1 MTDMQI
7 VKVVND
13 SSSGERTQS
22 DKENEFCR
30 QVENK
35 FTPYV
40 GQEFIEIEEA
50 VTFYKIYALACGF
63 DVRRYTTKRWRDGA
77 IRSKLVVCNREGFT
91 HGLKEGLEEHSKE
104 KQRLKLGATRTYNMC
119 KEHLNCFENIGATL
133 TDFKNFHR
141 DIKCFIH
148 ERDGQLFIDR
158 FKEMAE
164 IRARFYFDYDLD
176 VDGSLRRVIW
186 ADGEARRNYAMFGD
200 AVSYDPTYSTNKY
213 DMIFTPFTGV
223 DHHKRSATFCG
234 ALIAHEDHES
244 FEWGFKHFLIAM
256 AGKETEYIITDQDA
270 GIIKV
275 VPIVFKI
282 TRHRFCMWH
291 IMNKVPSMFGV
302 TREDYKDFIKKL
314 NDIIW
319 DDDLEATEF
328 DIGWSSLMETHG
340 LVNDDWFTE
349 TFSKRSQWVM
359 AYCRDLNMGAVM
371 RTTQRSESTNSY
383 FKRFEQKSGTIVE
396 FWMRFE
402 SAMDQQRHTQ
412 KKLDNDNRHSSPK
425 IATHLPLE
433 RHGAEVYTHATFK
446 EIQEEVKYSLDTC
459 KTEGYTEKDGLEVT
473 IVKDACKRRSY
484 QVQYN
489 PGNNKVATIPQD
501 YVAKRWTSD
510 ALRFNMLDYSGKLID
525 DIDIIDAKQIE
536 MTKLWSEIHETVG
549 LLRGLGKAEV
559 ESMCSLIREFREK
572 LLPCKE
578 TFNKQQEMLGVTL
591 DQLGVT
597 EVKS

>member
-7 VKVVND
+7 VKVVDD

-22 DKENEFCR
+22 DKEDEFCR

-35 FTPYV
+35 FTPYI

-63 DVRRYTTKRWRDGA
+63 DVR
-77 IRSKLVVCNREGFT
+77 
-91 HGLKEGLEEHSKE
+91 
-104 KQRLKLGATRTYNMC
+104 
-119 KEHLNCFENIGATL
+119 
-133 TDFKNFHR
+133 
-141 DIKCFIH
+141 
-148 ERDGQLFIDR
+148 
-158 FKEMAE
+158 
-164 IRARFYFDYDLD
+164 
-176 VDGSLRRVIW
+176 SLRRVIW

-223 DHHKRSATFCG
+223 DLHKRSVTFCG
-234 ALIAHEDHES
+234 ALIANEDHES
-244 FEWGFKHFLIAM
+244 FDWVFNRCLIAM
-256 AGKETEYIITDQDA
+256 AGKEPEYIITDQDV

-275 VPIVFKI
+275 VLIVFKRA
-282 TRHRFCMWH
+282 RHRFCMWH
-291 IMNKVPSMFGV
+291 IMNKVPSKFGV
-302 TREDYKDFIKKL
+302 TRVDYKEFLKKL

-328 DIGWSSLMETHG
+328 DIGCSALMETHG

-349 TFSKRSQWVM
+349 TFSKRKQWVM
-359 AYCRDLNMGAVM
+359 AHCRDLNMGAVM

-383 FKRFEQKSGTIVE
+383 FKRFEQKLGTIVE

-412 KKLDNDNRHSSPK
+412 EKIDNDNRHSSPK
-425 IATHLPLE
+425 IATHVPLE
-433 RHGAEVYTHATFK
+433 CHRAEVYTHASFK
-446 EIQEEVKYSLDTC
+446 EFQEEVKYSIDTC
-459 KTEGYTEKDGLEVT
+459 KTGGYTEKDGLEVT
-473 IVKDACKRRSY
+473 IVKDACKRGSY
-484 QVQYN
+484 QVKYN
-489 PGNNKVATIPQD
+489 PGNNIVATILQD

-510 ALRFNMLDYSGKLID
+510 ALRFNMLDYGGKLID

-549 LLRGLGKAEV
+549 LLCGLGKAEV
-559 ESMCSLIREFREK
+559 ESMCSLILEFKEK
-572 LLPCKE
+572 LLQCME
-578 TFNKQQEMLGVTL
+578 TLNKQQEMVKLLGCPASDEITIFPPKKSKNKGSGRRMLSSKTNAIAKASSNYKFSWELHWISLELQRLRVEVT
-591 DQLGVT
+591 
-597 EVKS
+597 